1 MEGDW
6 YPAVTNIGVRPT
18 VSGTGITVEPWILDY
33 SGDRY
38 DRTICLELTD
48 FVRPERKFGSLEELK
63 DEIHRNAE
71 TTRELVKTSLA
82 FKKNSQRNACFAEE
96 NQL

>member
-1 MEGDW
+1 M
-6 YPAVTNIGVRPT
+6 TNIGVRPT

-33 SGDRY
+33 SGDLY

-71 TTRELVKTSLA
+71 TTRELVRTSLM
-82 FKKNSQRNACFAEE
+82 FKKNSQGSACFAEE